1 MGGYGCVGQ
10 TAALFNRVCDRCNRV
25 CDRWSFPS
33 IEEDVNYQI

>member
-1 MGGYGCVGQ
+1 MGGYECVGQ
-10 TAALFNRVCDRCNRV
+10 TAALFNRV